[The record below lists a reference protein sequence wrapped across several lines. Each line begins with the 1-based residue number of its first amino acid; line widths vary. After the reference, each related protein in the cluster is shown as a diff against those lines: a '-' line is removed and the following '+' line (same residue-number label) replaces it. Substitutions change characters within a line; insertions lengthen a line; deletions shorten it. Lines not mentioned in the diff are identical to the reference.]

1 MIDLHTNMMRY
12 ASVLVIGGTGFIGGH
27 LVAQLAATGRR
38 VIVPTRHASRARKFS
53 VLPTVEVV
61 EASVHDG
68 AVLARLVKGVDA
80 VINLVGVLH
89 SSRGAAG
96 TRYGPAFAAAHV
108 ELPKKIVAAC
118 RDANVQRYLH
128 MSALGA
134 SANAPSMYL
143 RSKADGEAA
152 ALGAGLHTTVFRP
165 SVVFGPDDQ
174 FLNMFASLQKFF
186 PVMPL
191 GGADARFQPVYV
203 GDVAQ
208 AFVHALEDPATF
220 GKVYELGGPT
230 VYTLRE
236 LVALAGALSG
246 HARPI
251 IGLPAPLARLQA
263 LALEWMPGGPLMSRD
278 NLDSMKQDNV
288 LSGPIAPE
296 LGITPTALE
305 SVAPQYLAKRR

>member
-1 MIDLHTNMMRY
+1 MIDLHTTALRY
-12 ASVLVIGGTGFIGGH
+12 PCVL
-27 LVAQLAATGRR
+27 
-38 VIVPTRHASRARKFS
+38 
-53 VLPTVEVV
+53 VV
-61 EASVHDG
+61 EANVHDST
-68 AVLARLVKGVDA
+68 VLARLVGRVDA

-118 RDANVQRYLH
+118 QAAGVERYLH

-134 SANAPSMYL
+134 SAKGSSMYL
-143 RSKADGEAA
+143 RSKADGEAV

-174 FLNMFASLQKFF
+174 FLNMFASLQKYF

-208 AFVHALEDPATF
+208 AFVHAMEDPATF

-236 LVALAGALSG
+236 LVKLAGTLSG
-246 HARPI
+246 HARPV

-263 LALEWMPGGPLMSRD
+263 LALEWMLGGPLMSRD

-305 SVAPQYLAKRR
+305 AVAPQYLARRS